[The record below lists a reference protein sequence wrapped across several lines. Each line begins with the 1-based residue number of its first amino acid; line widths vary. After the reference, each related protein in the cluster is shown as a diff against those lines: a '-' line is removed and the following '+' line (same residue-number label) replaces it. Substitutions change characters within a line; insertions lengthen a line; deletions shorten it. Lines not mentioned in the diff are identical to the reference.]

1 MILYV
6 SIIPYFDLVVLI
18 YTYLIIS
25 IPIVAVSERSTWC
38 HGGLHC
44 CGFLPHFGVK
54 FPVWCPV
61 LFAGQIPRSG
71 CDLMLLTSTCSRVCV
86 CVWKAMYIYNYTYM
100 YIYIY
105 SPWILIIQW
114 KKTWNIMIDS
124 DHQNLWLTHKPTTFP
139 AYRDF
144 DFATSHP
151 NWSIAR
157 WIRVIAT
164 LPKEKG
170 DGDESTRFFFFS
182 WACRRNPSVHAKES
196 VKYVT

>member
-1 MILYV
+1 MQTVGIPFWRNHKVTRWHVGFWTLLISCVLVYCMILYV

-86 CVWKAMYIYNYTYM
+86 SEKPCIYIIIHIC
-100 YIYIY
+100 IYIY
-105 SPWILIIQW
+105 TPHEYWSFNGKKHETSWLVQIIKICDWHTNPPHFLLIVILTSLPRIQ
-114 KKTWNIMIDS
+114 TEAS
-124 DHQNLWLTHKPTTFP
+124 QGG
-139 AYRDF
+139 
-144 DFATSHP
+144 S
-151 NWSIAR
+151 
-157 WIRVIAT
+157 
-164 LPKEKG
+164 
-170 DGDESTRFFFFS
+170 ES
-182 WACRRNPSVHAKES
+182 
-196 VKYVT
+196 

>member
-25 IPIVAVSERSTWC
+25 IPTVAVSERSTWC
-38 HGGLHC
+38 HGGLHR
-44 CGFLPHFGVK
+44 CGFLPHFCVK

-86 CVWKAMYIYNYTYM
+86 CVWKAMYIIYNY
-100 YIYIY
+100 
-105 SPWILIIQW
+105 

-124 DHQNLWLTHKPTTFP
+124 DHQNLWLTHKATTFP

-151 NWSIAR
+151 NWKHRKVDPGHSHIAQGER
-157 WIRVIAT
+157 RRGWIDQI
-164 LPKEKG
+164 
-170 DGDESTRFFFFS
+170 FFFS
-182 WACRRNPSVHAKES
+182 WACRRKPSVHAKES